1 MYETEI
7 RVPTPHGE
15 MRTFVAHPDGAGP
28 YPVAV
33 VYMDAPGYREAVK
46 DNARRFAE
54 AGYYVV
60 APDLFY
66 RAGEVSFDRS
76 RMSDEDRERMMG
88 LVRGVDPDA
97 VVADTQAIFDT
108 IDGDPAAGTGSK
120 VVVGY
125 CMGARLALHAA
136 AAKPDEIAAAA
147 GAHPGAFVTDQPDS
161 PHHDVPKVR
170 GELYFAFAE
179 NDRSAT
185 PENVEQFRQELE
197 RHGVRGTV
205 ERLPGTSHG
214 FAMADLDVYDRDAAE
229 HHFERTLDL
238 WRRNL

>member
-1 MYETEI
+1 MYENEI
-7 RVPTPHGE
+7 RVPTADGE

-28 YPVAV
+28 FPVAV

-54 AGYYVV
+54 GGYYVV

-66 RAGEVSFDRS
+66 RAGEVELDRS
-76 RMSDEDRERMMG
+76 TDEGRERMMS
-88 LVRGVDPDA
+88 LVRGIDADA
-97 VVADTQAIFDT
+97 VVADTDAVLGT
-108 IDGDPAAGTGSK
+108 IASDPAASDGPK
-120 VVVGY
+120 VAVGY

-136 AAKPDEIAAAA
+136 ASKPDEIVAAS
-147 GAHPGAFVTDQPDS
+147 GAHPGALVNDEPDS

-179 NDRSAT
+179 HDRTAT

-197 RHGVRGTV
+197 RHGVTGEV
-205 ERLPGTSHG
+205 ERLPGAHHG

-229 HHFERTLDL
+229 HHVEKTLEL
-238 WRRNL
+238 WGRNLS